1 MYNHFLNLVSFVLT
15 LNLEKFSDSDGKIYI
30 RRDDQSHA
38 LEFKISQVDPEFLKK
53 VFHLEEKPD
62 FLISEENGHVFK
74 IEEKSGLKQDEFYT
88 INSADIMEHRMNM
101 NDKQQMNDRGIL
113 IVHDI

>member
-1 MYNHFLNLVSFVLT
+1 MLIISW
-15 LNLEKFSDSDGKIYI
+15 KFSDPDGKIYI

-38 LEFKISQVDPEFLKK
+38 LEFKISQVEAKFLKK

-74 IEEKSGLKQDEFYT
+74 VGEKSGLKQNEIYT
-88 INSADIMEHRMNM
+88 INSDDIMERRM
-101 NDKQQMNDRGIL
+101 NDKQQINNRGIFSL
-113 IVHDI
+113 F